1 MDLCL
6 YTFQFSKPKAEKE
19 RRPTYGDD
27 IVLLELI
34 NMSEERVEG
43 GVGGEI
49 GCQSFYHCLTNQIWF
64 GSILLQT
71 T

>member
-6 YTFQFSKPKAEKE
+6 YTFQFCKPKAEQE

-49 GCQSFYHCLTNQIWF
+49 GC
-64 GSILLQT
+64 
-71 T
+71 